1 MMHTT
6 CPSYLSMDEQIKM
19 IIVANPTLELQL
31 SECQYKLISLED
43 KFGRIVQRNQ
53 FMDFSL
59 LYFVYFSS
67 VPKF

>member
-53 FMDFSL
+53 FIEFHCCILYNFL
-59 LYFVYFSS
+59 LNL
-67 VPKF
+67 